1 MSIIFDIEK
10 DPVYQEG
17 VEYGEKRGEERGEK
31 RGEERGEKRGEKRGE
46 ENKALAVAKVMKQAG
61 EPIDKIAAY
70 TQLSAAE
77 IEQL

>member
-17 VEYGEKRGEERGEK
+17 VEYGEK